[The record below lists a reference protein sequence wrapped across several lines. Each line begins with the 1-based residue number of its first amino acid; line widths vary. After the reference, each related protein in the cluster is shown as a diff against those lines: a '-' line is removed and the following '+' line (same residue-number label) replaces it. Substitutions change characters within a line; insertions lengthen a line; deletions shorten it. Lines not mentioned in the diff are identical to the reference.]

1 MSAWYDANSRVR
13 IHMFSRENSLGF
25 QRPKISS
32 LNAQLSTIHLNSLKT
47 VDTNLEASGANEWP
61 SLSQS
66 EAGRVVSPTFQSR
79 LSNALSEPYL
89 SDQSCLSKK
98 CRNA

>member
-1 MSAWYDANSRVR
+1 MSAWCDASSRVR
-13 IHMFSRENSLGF
+13 IHMFSRENSAGF
-25 QRPKISS
+25 QGSKISRFDV
-32 LNAQLSTIHLNSLKT
+32 QLS
-47 VDTNLEASGANEWP
+47 EE
-61 SLSQS
+61 
-66 EAGRVVSPTFQSR
+66 GRVVSPTFQSR

>member
-1 MSAWYDANSRVR
+1 MSAWCDASSHVR
-13 IHMFSRENSLGF
+13 IHTFSRENSAGF
-25 QRPKISS
+25 QGSKISS
-32 LNAQLSTIHLNSLKT
+32 FDVQ
-47 VDTNLEASGANEWP
+47 P
-61 SLSQS
+61 SQS
-66 EAGRVVSPTFQSR
+66 EEGRVVSPTFQSR